1 MGTGTDRIQCQI
13 LGLDFDSIPDLHIT
27 LAVLW
32 IRIWIRRF
40 SCLLVLDPDPSLFCT
55 DSDTSKNKQ
64 IGKERKILTFY
75 IQYEADGNVP
85 LKSNKQ

>member
-40 SCLLVLDPDPSLFCT
+40 SCLLDPDPSLFCT
-55 DSDTSKNKQ
+55 DPDNSKNKQ
-64 IGKERKILTFY
+64 IKKEKSWLFI
-75 IQYEADGNVP
+75 YETDGNVP